1 MIHAD
6 VFRPP
11 EHSLLLL
18 SVLLGSGIQ
27 VLLMVFATITLALL
41 GYISPE
47 NRGTMINL
55 LLLPVSRRQ
64 ALCCWGLGE
73 IRTVQQGWGAP
84 WSHPTAHSHQGHPR
98 GPAVLQVCVHLW
110 G

>member
-55 LLLPVSRRQ
+55 LLLLYVLFSYTNGFYSSWFY
-64 ALCCWGLGE
+64 ASWGGK
-73 IRTVQQGWGAP
+73 
-84 WSHPTAHSHQGHPR
+84 
-98 GPAVLQVCVHLW
+98 HLKKNILLS
-110 G
+110 GTLLPCK